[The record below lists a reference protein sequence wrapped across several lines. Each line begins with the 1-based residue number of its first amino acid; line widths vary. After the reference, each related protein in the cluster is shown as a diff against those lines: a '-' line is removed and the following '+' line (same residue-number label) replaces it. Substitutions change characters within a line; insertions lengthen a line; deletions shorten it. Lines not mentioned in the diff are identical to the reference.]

1 MLSFIFLHIIVC
13 MLCVYCYCWW
23 FKDTAS
29 IFLFQVFFRDIY
41 GTYAT
46 FWTWWSV
53 TNNQVA
59 YLWLQE
65 LFPAFIWSIGTI
77 EETSDICIQY
87 FYHKCAIYFIGCFMQ
102 DHMQNTAIQGQ
113 GWFFTFMIYLVFIL
127 TIWENS
133 DTFRAT
139 HVHSVPFT
147 LRGVFNP
154 WIHHFWFPY
163 LEF

>member
-13 MLCVYCYCWW
+13 MLCVSCYCWW

-29 IFLFQVFFRDIY
+29 IFLFQVIFRDIY
-41 GTYAT
+41 GTYMRH

-77 EETSDICIQY
+77 EETMCHLLYWMFYAKPYAEHCHSRTGMVLY
-87 FYHKCAIYFIGCFMQ
+87 FYDLPCVHINHLGEQWYIPSHTRPFRAIYFTRCF
-102 DHMQNTAIQGQ
+102 
-113 GWFFTFMIYLVFIL
+113 
-127 TIWENS
+127 
-133 DTFRAT
+133 
-139 HVHSVPFT
+139 
-147 LRGVFNP
+147 
-154 WIHHFWFPY
+154 
-163 LEF
+163 